1 MSGNRFGTFFELT
14 TFGESHGLAMGAVIE
29 GCPAGVVWRQDML
42 DQFLER
48 RRPGREALTSARN
61 ESDRARLLSGVYENR
76 TLGTPIALIIEN
88 EDARS
93 KDYSREKMKM
103 RQGHATD
110 LWQEKYGH
118 SDPRGSGRASG
129 RETVSRVLGGAVA
142 RMLVEQLY
150 PEIRAIAFTESIG
163 LIHVDMEESQAAI
176 KTLQGN
182 PWDIDQNSLRCPSPQ
197 KNAEME
203 KILQAAKAS
212 GESYGGA
219 VHLQLIG
226 VPRGLG
232 APVFGKLKSSLAAA
246 MMSIGATTALEIGEG
261 FGASDRSGT
270 EFHNSTQNYGGIR
283 GGISTGDPI
292 WARISFKPTSSI
304 KNVALSG
311 RHDPCIVPRAVP
323 VVEAMAWLVLADLIL
338 AARLDRV

>member
-1 MSGNRFGTFFELT
+1 LSGNRFGTYFALT
-14 TFGESHGLAMGAVIE
+14 TFGESHGPAMGAVIE
-29 GCPAGVVWRQDML
+29 GCPAGVIWRQDL
-42 DQFLER
+42 LAQFLER
-48 RRPGREALTSARN
+48 RRPGREALTSTRN
-61 ESDRARLLSGVYENR
+61 ESDRARVLSGVYEDK
-76 TLGTPIALIIEN
+76 TLGTPIALMIEN

-93 KDYSREKMKM
+93 KDYSPEKMKM

-142 RMLVEQLY
+142 RMFVEQLHR
-150 PEIRAIAFTESIG
+150 EVRVIAFTESIG
-163 LIHVDMEESQAAI
+163 SVQMTASEVEAAVSALQA
-176 KTLQGN
+176 G
-182 PWDIDQNSLRCPSPQ
+182 PWDVDRNSLRCPSPE

-203 KILQAAKAS
+203 KILHAAKMS
-212 GESYGGA
+212 GESHGGA
-219 VHLQLIG
+219 VQLRLIG

-261 FGASDRSGT
+261 FVAVAKSGT
-270 EFHNSTQNYGGIR
+270 EFHNSAQNYGGIR

-292 WARISFKPTSSI
+292 SARVSFKPTSSI
-304 KNVALSG
+304 KSVALSG

-338 AARLDRV
+338 SARLDRV